1 MDENRKFYFE
11 YERRFPNHL
20 IIQKEGIF
28 YNAYG
33 YSARVLSQIMQ
44 LETREVK
51 GRISTG
57 STRAAIIDTLKSED
71 YSFIILENGYITD
84 RHDGRFPFAAY
95 KEKKPDALKSRET
108 TVKLSMTPYPVNLL
122 LRIFEEEFP
131 ELQLSLSVL
140 SSDISPRLDYVLS
153 SLKPRDKQM
162 MIMRFKEEK
171 TYQEIGDS
179 FGMSKQAVD
188 QHIRNAIKKLRKDPY
203 FNLYIREEIL
213 NLVSQS

>member
-44 LETREVK
+44 LETREAK

-71 YSFIILENGYITD
+71 YSFP
-84 RHDGRFPFAAY
+84 FPF
-95 KEKKPDALKSRET
+95 
-108 TVKLSMTPYPVNLL
+108 
-122 LRIFEEEFP
+122 FP
-131 ELQLSLSVL
+131 L
-140 SSDISPRLDYVLS
+140 ISPQDWT
-153 SLKPRDKQM
+153 
-162 MIMRFKEEK
+162 
-171 TYQEIGDS
+171 TYY
-179 FGMSKQAVD
+179 
-188 QHIRNAIKKLRKDPY
+188 HL
-203 FNLYIREEIL
+203 
-213 NLVSQS
+213 

>member
-1 MDENRKFYFE
+1 MPLRPLVLN
-11 YERRFPNHL
+11 NHNL
-20 IIQKEGIF
+20 TGF
-28 YNAYG
+28 VNAG
-33 YSARVLSQIMQ
+33 AGDS
-44 LETREVK
+44 
-51 GRISTG
+51 
-57 STRAAIIDTLKSED
+57 
-71 YSFIILENGYITD
+71 
-84 RHDGRFPFAAY
+84 Y
-95 KEKKPDALKSRET
+95 KVHTAG
-108 TVKLSMTPYPVNLL
+108 NL
-122 LRIFEEEFP
+122 
-131 ELQLSLSVL
+131 LSLSVL